1 MKPIV
6 RLPSKC
12 CELLQITSIL
22 EKSSLESMKM
32 HCGHWLMLAL
42 SALHEFS
49 RCHCVAICAGLVPIN
64 LLLSTAVIGLT
75 MFNGSLA
82 LRRWLSIGGALAC
95 LLLLSHVGS
104 WWLIGVVAPATFILP
119 SLGLLC
125 SAINWACLH
134 YPVSTGQFWR
144 SIVLHDWKASSL

>member
-1 MKPIV
+1 MYFG
-6 RLPSKC
+6 RR
-12 CELLQITSIL
+12 
-22 EKSSLESMKM
+22 
-32 HCGHWLMLAL
+32 LMLDL

-49 RCHCVAICAGLVPIN
+49 RCYCVAICAALVPVN
-64 LLLSTAVIGLT
+64 LLISAAVIGLT
-75 MFNGSLA
+75 MFNRSLS
-82 LRRWLSIGGALAC
+82 LRRWLSIGGALCC
-95 LLLLSHVGS
+95 LLLLTHVGS